1 MVIDEQ
7 KLVISAC
14 NLDII
19 ERSHSSGG
27 LYQAMVDLGANVNL
41 GPVRLARV
49 LSLTVVPHI
58 DGRKIG
64 TADTEGHMVIVG
76 WIFPCGFTG
85 PIALVEKAA
94 FILLSVIQLQKNG
107 MGVHCPPERPICIL
121 TMMDNEDEVV
131 FIEIYQSAPTNLY
144 FVDINKLIDGYM
156 PEYVPQVG
164 DITGPDTVL
173 GGDAG
178 LLVLPIVAVGKVC
191 QPLCSYSAFSRK
203 RKRHLTMDIIFRVW
217 NMHMSMNHVSLTTIA
232 FMLKMGTLQNASC
245 TEQEVLLVRDHQD
258 CVACMLAKAKAIT
271 AVPSSGIRCNITG
284 KSWSMDYQ
292 GPFRVAAI
300 GGYTGR
306 FLFIERSRGYQI
318 VFLVRAKTEAFACVL
333 KVDKHCK
340 RYGHVF
346 MELQVDFGS
355 VELSADFQQKCHLI
369 NDDHRQRGIEVNPV
383 NINMQ
388 QQNVVERYVQTHDN
402 MFAAI
407 MADSFTCHVLGSWNE
422 CNYRYNESCD
432 ELIM

>member
-1 MVIDEQ
+1 MVIDEK

-94 FILLSVIQLQKNG
+94 YILLSVIQLQKNG

-258 CVACMLAKAKAIT
+258 
-271 AVPSSGIRCNITG
+271 
-284 KSWSMDYQ
+284 
-292 GPFRVAAI
+292 
-300 GGYTGR
+300 
-306 FLFIERSRGYQI
+306 
-318 VFLVRAKTEAFACVL
+318 
-333 KVDKHCK
+333 
-340 RYGHVF
+340 
-346 MELQVDFGS
+346 
-355 VELSADFQQKCHLI
+355 
-369 NDDHRQRGIEVNPV
+369 
-383 NINMQ
+383 
-388 QQNVVERYVQTHDN
+388 
-402 MFAAI
+402 
-407 MADSFTCHVLGSWNE
+407 
-422 CNYRYNESCD
+422 
-432 ELIM
+432 